1 MAAQSIRVTLPRK
14 VVVDLYPARP
24 HRLAFRLYIFWRPI
38 VLFLQRRQ
46 GGPPYSLRV
55 ALQPVHPSIVAVMQ
69 AVGVFDLRD
78 FSKKIPSLFC
88 SVCHLKSN
96 PNAVSISLPIY
107 KGVARPY
114 GDLSFSDWG
123 RIMVSVAN
131 CKIYYGLLEFIPAC
145 CGL

>member
-1 MAAQSIRVTLPRK
+1 
-14 VVVDLYPARP
+14 
-24 HRLAFRLYIFWRPI
+24 
-38 VLFLQRRQ
+38 
-46 GGPPYSLRV
+46 
-55 ALQPVHPSIVAVMQ
+55 MQ

-123 RIMVSVAN
+123 RIMVSVAKSVAN
-131 CKIYYGLLEFIPAC
+131 CKIYYGLLEFIQAYS
-145 CGL
+145 GLSPKDTCIGYLKQKMLESPIKK